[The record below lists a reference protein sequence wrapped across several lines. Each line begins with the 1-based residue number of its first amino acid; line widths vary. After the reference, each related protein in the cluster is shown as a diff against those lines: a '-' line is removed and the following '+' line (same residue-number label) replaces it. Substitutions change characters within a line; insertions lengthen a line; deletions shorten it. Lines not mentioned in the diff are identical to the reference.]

1 METSQWM
8 KCLLHEHEELSS
20 DPQHPYKEARGE
32 VQVCDPST
40 GSRDEQQAPGQGSAF
55 WLLRL
60 AKKAAQGTQR
70 VNESIW

>member
-1 METSQWM
+1 MTPVLE
-8 KCLLHEHEELSS
+8 
-20 DPQHPYKEARGE
+20 
-32 VQVCDPST
+32 
-40 GSRDEQQAPGQGSAF
+40 DERQAPGQALAPGQGSAF